1 MNVTAAQQIDLM
13 AKASSDR
20 ISHAGEPDSATTK
33 LHAPAG
39 KAPEVTKGTAMKKRE
54 TDASPDMPTE
64 VSFDSGLSTCPGVGG
79 TWPAQRPSDNVR
91 ELWVYQSR

>member
-1 MNVTAAQQIDLM
+1 M

-64 VSFDSGLSTCPGVGG
+64 VSSTPVFLHAPVLEALGPLSVLATMYVIFGFTSLDKCLNCD
-79 TWPAQRPSDNVR
+79 TR
-91 ELWVYQSR
+91 